1 MLVVVIIVVEEKT
14 LGLFHGRCGP
24 FFIFWCSRCNGNKK
38 KCKKIKK
45 KKKNKHML
53 VKKEKL
59 MAQTTTKHRLG
70 LFHGPFDSFPGVDG
84 VGSGAVVV
92 LVNNVSIIIIKNMI
106 KNIPGAASR
115 APVVVIVV
123 IGVPFSP
130 CPCRRR
136 GHRFVILKWWWLWH
150 GDMAVVSW

>member
-1 MLVVVIIVVEEKT
+1 
-14 LGLFHGRCGP
+14 
-24 FFIFWCSRCNGNKK
+24 
-38 KCKKIKK
+38 
-45 KKKNKHML
+45 ML

-59 MAQTTTKHRLG
+59 MAQTTTKHCLG

-115 APVVVIVV
+115 APRRRHRC
-123 IGVPFSP
+123 PFSLP
-130 CPCRRR
+130 
-136 GHRFVILKWWWLWH
+136 VL
-150 GDMAVVSW
+150 AVDGAIVSLF

>member
-1 MLVVVIIVVEEKT
+1 
-14 LGLFHGRCGP
+14 
-24 FFIFWCSRCNGNKK
+24 
-38 KCKKIKK
+38 
-45 KKKNKHML
+45 ML

-84 VGSGAVVV
+84 VGSGAIVV

-115 APVVVIVV
+115 APVVVVVV
-123 IGVPFSP
+123 IGVPFLSLSLP
-130 CPCRRR
+130 LTGPSFRY
-136 GHRFVILKWWWLWH
+136 FEVVV
-150 GDMAVVSW
+150 AVAW

>member
-1 MLVVVIIVVEEKT
+1 
-14 LGLFHGRCGP
+14 
-24 FFIFWCSRCNGNKK
+24 
-38 KCKKIKK
+38 
-45 KKKNKHML
+45 ML

-70 LFHGPFDSFPGVDG
+70 LFHGPFDSFPGIDG

-115 APVVVIVV
+115 APVVVVVV
-123 IGVPFSP
+123 IGVPFLSLSLP
-130 CPCRRR
+130 STGPLFRY
-136 GHRFVILKWWWLWH
+136 FEVVV
-150 GDMAVVSW
+150 AVAW

>member
-1 MLVVVIIVVEEKT
+1 
-14 LGLFHGRCGP
+14 
-24 FFIFWCSRCNGNKK
+24 
-38 KCKKIKK
+38 
-45 KKKNKHML
+45 ML